1 MPARRL
7 FLILSLCLLPTSAN
21 ASPFAPCRADEG
33 PAGAQCGRIRVP
45 EDRKAPAGRSLDL
58 FVVRLPASG
67 PDPAPDPVFFLAG
80 GPGDAA
86 SESAADLPEVL
97 SVLRPRRDLVF
108 VDQRGT
114 GRSHPLPCSS
124 GGEPSQ
130 EEARACR
137 KVLESDADLRRYTT
151 WDAVEDLE
159 SVRQALGSEQIDL
172 VAASYGTQVAQAYLL
187 RHPDRVRAVVL
198 IGALPLAPES
208 LLFDGRDAQRAL
220 HLLWQDCAAEPA
232 CAAAFPRLRAETE
245 EVLRRLH
252 EKPVGVTVDDPQGGG
267 PRDVVLDGQTFAST
281 LRTRLYSAEAQ
292 SRVPLALHLAYEGDY
307 RSMARV
313 TLVIARLQHR
323 GASLGMF
330 LSVFCSE
337 TAPFLDPA
345 AVERLAAGT
354 FFGAE
359 RTLSW
364 LRACREWPRGEVPA
378 DFAAPVRAD
387 VPVLILSG
395 RLDPVTPPFWGE
407 QVAALLPQSRQ
418 VVFAASSHFPDGPC
432 ASGLAARFLEQ
443 ASLAGLDSRC
453 AESEIRPPFVVQ
465 PPH

>member
-1 MPARRL
+1 
-7 FLILSLCLLPTSAN
+7 
-21 ASPFAPCRADEG
+21 
-33 PAGAQCGRIRVP
+33 
-45 EDRKAPAGRSLDL
+45 
-58 FVVRLPASG
+58 
-67 PDPAPDPVFFLAG
+67 VFYLAG
-80 GPGDAA
+80 GPGEAA
-86 SESAADLPEVL
+86 SETAADLPEVL
-97 SVLRPRRDLVF
+97 AALRPRHDLVF

-114 GRSHPLPCSS
+114 GRSHPLACSS
-124 GGEPSQ
+124 AGEPAP

-137 KVLESDADLRRYTT
+137 QALERGADLRRYTT

-159 SVRQALGSEQIDL
+159 AVRLALGSTRIDL

-187 RHPDRVRAVVL
+187 RHPDRVRAAVL

-232 CAAAFPRLRAETE
+232 CAAAFPRLREETE
-245 EVLRRLH
+245 EVLRRLR
-252 EKPVGVTVDDPQGGG
+252 EKPVRVTVEDPQDGG
-267 PRDVVLDGQTFAST
+267 PREVVLDGETFAST

-292 SRVPLALHLAYEGDY
+292 SRVPLALHQAFAGDY
-307 RSMARV
+307 HSMARV
-313 TLVIARLQHR
+313 AVVIARLQHR
-323 GASLGMF
+323 SASLGMF

-337 TAPFLDPA
+337 TAPFIDPA

-359 RTLSW
+359 RTLAW
-364 LRACREWPRGEVPA
+364 LRACSEWPRGDVPA
-378 DFAAPVRAD
+378 DFAAPVRAA

-395 RLDPVTPPFWGE
+395 RLDPIAPPHWGE
-407 QVAALLPQSRQ
+407 QVAAFLPQSRQ
-418 VVFAASSHFPDGPC
+418 IVFTASSHFPDNPC

-453 AESEIRPPFVVQ
+453 AETEVRPPFVIQ
-465 PPH
+465 PVKEKTRQACGLPGRLNSVAAPPVKSAMTPAQNGRAPGFPSETRTIHLPGKRFHNRKAARRPTLERR